1 MPQDIIEAR
10 RQGSFSMDDPMQS
23 LLHDHHYLRQLMQRY
38 LSTQDV
44 KVKRQAG
51 PQICQALQ
59 LHTSLEESV
68 FYPRVE
74 SLDAALVSQ
83 CESDHQ
89 HADELIEQLQS
100 LEPGEPRYDAL
111 MQELHATVT
120 EHIETEEQQLFPIVR
135 QSSMDLQDLA
145 LRMQAYESSI
155 LSSQAAASSSTSRR
169 GNQQH

>member
-83 CESDHQ
+83 
-89 HADELIEQLQS
+89 
-100 LEPGEPRYDAL
+100 
-111 MQELHATVT
+111 
-120 EHIETEEQQLFPIVR
+120 
-135 QSSMDLQDLA
+135 
-145 LRMQAYESSI
+145 
-155 LSSQAAASSSTSRR
+155 
-169 GNQQH
+169 